1 LAARAGIAD
10 RVQFLGF
17 VTGMPELYL
26 ASDVLFFP
34 SFFEGT
40 PMTVLEAMA
49 SGLPIVASEIDG
61 TAEVLED
68 GVDALLAPPEQTRI
82 FVELLATLL
91 QDQPLGRRLAKR
103 ALAKV
108 REHYG
113 AAAMVREVE
122 NLYRSTWR
130 RHRRDCQGNL
140 YENREP

>member
-1 LAARAGIAD
+1 MR
-10 RVQFLGF
+10 
-17 VTGMPELYL
+17 ELYL

-61 TAEVLED
+61 TAEILTD
-68 GVDALLAPPEQTRI
+68 GVDALLAPPEQTQI
-82 FVELLATLL
+82 FVELLATVL
-91 QDQPLGRRLAKR
+91 QDQPLARRLAER

-113 AAAMVREVE
+113 APAMVREVE
-122 NLYRSTWR
+122 NLYMKHLAAARGDS
-130 RHRRDCQGNL
+130 QI
-140 YENREP
+140 